1 MMITSPMAMVVMM
14 TMNGALHGEIYDLTL
29 FNQSFASTSL
39 SNCIVNLFDNEHF
52 KRLIHNTYFTFQP
65 QNFFTLFMKFQVVYQ
80 FNSLI
85 SLCHFLHHM
94 FSSTPNENL
103 RLQNLVDIQC
113 FYTKFVKRTFYIFLT
128 IFFLLKDSFCILFKT

>member
-52 KRLIHNTYFTFQP
+52 KRSIHNTYFTFQP
-65 QNFFTLFMKFQVVYQ
+65 QNFFHIIYEISSIVSIQ
-80 FNSLI
+80 FFN
-85 SLCHFLHHM
+85 FTM
-94 FSSTPNENL
+94 PFSTSYSE
-103 RLQNLVDIQC
+103 
-113 FYTKFVKRTFYIFLT
+113 
-128 IFFLLKDSFCILFKT
+128 